1 MLELHGADHLC
12 STTRHK
18 NMTISV
24 EKVLLG
30 ASGAGG
36 GAATTF
42 MAFYTATG
50 GAVGATSLNLRGF
63 APTNDEGFIINTYVG
78 GSGSVARNLTFKI
91 DKYGAVQWT
100 RSFYIGASGGG
111 DTLPESENGGNTVTA
126 SVSGTQYVYSSY
138 SVNYPAS
145 SNNGISVA
153 VLNSST
159 GATSN
164 TSEWWRSGWTVS
176 NGSNPAVNYIGNKLL
191 FGFSPYEQPP
201 FQPGYTYYGILVCDL
216 PAMTTTYHT
225 DMAARPSLDYPQAT
239 CFDQGTGSPAGS
251 YNRWY
256 VCGGSYTSSF
266 SEVEMTFMMGI
277 GASPQYTWTYPT
289 GSGSNKIISIVWD
302 QTNSRIWSLANY
314 ENGPAA
320 VVVGFN
326 STGTIQ
332 RVERLTYSS
341 QGGVVQNLMGCAQAL
356 SGGSLI
362 VPWCTASGTQLN
374 FISKYTTGTTT
385 WSWHRSINHGS
396 STAQQTAYNSTG
408 DKFGYATEFTNTSS
422 VTGIFVLVGKDTG
435 VGTGTYTI
443 GGKSVTY
450 ASASPT
456 VNNTSPYGSPTNPF
470 SFVASGYTNI
480 GSNNTSVTAPTV
492 AKTTVAI

>member
-1 MLELHGADHLC
+1 
-12 STTRHK
+12 
-18 NMTISV
+18 MTISV
-24 EKVLLG
+24 EKVMLG
-30 ASGAGG
+30 TSGAG
-36 GAATTF
+36 AASTTF

-50 GAVGATSLNLRGF
+50 GTLGANTLNLRGF
-63 APTNDEGFIINTYVG
+63 APTNDDGFIINAYAG
-78 GSGSVARNLTFKI
+78 GTTSSFARNVTFKI

-100 RSFYIGASGGG
+100 RSFIIGSGSGG
-111 DTLPESENGGNTVTA
+111 DTLPESEGTTA
-126 SVSGTQYVYSSY
+126 ITATVSGTQYVYSTY

-153 VLNSST
+153 VLNAST

-176 NGSNPAVNYIGNKLL
+176 NGGNPAVNYIGNKLV
-191 FGFSPYEQPP
+191 FGYSPYQQPA
-201 FQPGYTYYGILVCDL
+201 FQPGYTYYGILMCDL
-216 PAMTTTYHT
+216 PAMTTTYHN
-225 DMAARPSLDYPQAT
+225 DMAARPSLDYPQAA

-266 SEVEMTFMMGI
+266 SEVEMTFMFGI
-277 GASPQYTWTYPT
+277 GGSPQYTWTYAT
-289 GSGSNKIISIVWD
+289 GAGSNKISSIVWD
-302 QTNSRIWSLANY
+302 QTNSRIWGLANY
-314 ENGPAA
+314 ETGAAA
-320 VVVGFN
+320 VVVGFD

-332 RVERLTYSS
+332 RVERLTYAA
-341 QGGVVQNLMGCAQAL
+341 QGGVVQNLMGFPQAL
-356 SGGSLI
+356 YSGSLM
-362 VPWCTASGTQLN
+362 VPWCTSSGTQLN

-385 WSWHRSINHGS
+385 WSWHRSINQGN
-396 STAQQTAYNSTG
+396 STTQQTAYNSTG
-408 DKFGYATEFTNTSS
+408 DKFGYASELTNTSS

-450 ASASPT
+450 ASVSPT
-456 VNNTSPYGSPTNPF
+456 VSNTSPYAAPTNPF

-492 AKTTVAI
+492 AKTTVALP